1 MFSTSYALGVNCVKN
16 LSLTR
21 VVWCGVVWCSVVGC
35 VVAAVPSLCI
45 SLMRFR

>member
-21 VVWCGVVWCSVVGC
+21 VVWCGVVWWGVLLLQFLRYVS
-35 VVAAVPSLCI
+35 
-45 SLMRFR
+45 R

>member
-21 VVWCGVVWCSVVGC
+21 VVWCGGVGC